1 MLVRRL
7 FSSQIGLYLDAQ
19 LKRLLLSKE
28 APNKKLHILNK
39 DIQSEVQV
47 KTDEVEKLITS
58 KQNCQP

>member
-7 FSSQIGLYLDAQ
+7 FLSQIDLYLDTQ

-47 KTDEVEKLITS
+47 QRDEVEKLITS